1 MNMTKRDFTKI
12 GESLYTT
19 KLSNGLTVNVLRKP
33 GYRLSYAVFGTN
45 YGGAHRR
52 FKLGGQWHDTP
63 AGVAHFLEHKMFDM
77 PDGDNALSVL
87 SANGAQPNAFTGS
100 GMTCYYFDCTQGF
113 EENLRMLLSFVS
125 TPYFTAESVD
135 KEQGII
141 GQEIGMVED
150 SPGYVVYNRLMRLL
164 YEHNPV
170 RDQVAGSVES
180 IAEINADMLYNCHR
194 AFYAPSNMVLCAA
207 GDIDPDTVVRIAEE
221 ILPAQLCEIPEVDLG
236 KPETLI
242 PLDVFHSESMEVSAP
257 QFIIGAKVKP
267 APNGEALLRQ
277 KIVSQLALRVLF
289 GSSSSFYTGLY
300 EQGILNRDYDYENDY
315 TAGTATIM
323 ISGESPDP
331 QRVLGEV
338 KACVNGVRESGID
351 PAAFERSKKASF
363 GARLRGLEDFDS
375 ECVSFVS
382 GCFSGYCPLDSFE
395 VLESV
400 TREECESF
408 ILEFMGEDRLAM
420 SVVVPLK

>member
-1 MNMTKRDFTKI
+1 MTRHDYDKL
-12 GESLYTT
+12 GESLYTE
-19 KLSNGLTVNVLRKP
+19 KLENGLTVNVLKKP
-33 GYRLSYAVFGTN
+33 GYRISYAVFGTN

-52 FKLGGQWHDTP
+52 FRLNGVWHDTP
-63 AGVAHFLEHKMFDM
+63 AGVAHFLEHKLFDM
-77 PDGDNALSVL
+77 PDADNALSIL

-113 EENLRMLLSFVS
+113 EENLRMLLKFVS
-125 TPYFTAESVD
+125 TPYFTEESVD

-150 SPGYVVYNRLMRLL
+150 SPDYVVYNRLMRIL

-180 IAEINADMLYNCHR
+180 IAQIDADMLYACHS

-207 GDIDPDTVVRIAEE
+207 GDIDPEAVVRIARE
-221 ILPAQLCEIPEVDLG
+221 LLCSEARDIPEVDFG
-236 KPETLI
+236 KPESLL
-242 PLDVFHSESMEVSAP
+242 PLESFHSESFEVSAP

-267 APNGEALLRQ
+267 AEKGEALLRQ

-289 GSSSSFYTGLY
+289 GASSPFYTRLY
-300 EQGILNRDYDYENDY
+300 EEGLLNRDYDYETDY

-323 ISGESPDP
+323 LSGESPDP
-331 QRVLGEV
+331 QRVLAQV
-338 KACVNGVRESGID
+338 KACVGELAENGLDR
-351 PAAFERSKKASF
+351 AAFERAKKASY
-363 GARLRGLEDFDS
+363 GARLRGLEDIDS
-375 ECVSFVS
+375 ACISLLS
-382 GCFSGYCPLDSFE
+382 GCFDGFCSLDSFK

-400 TREECESF
+400 TAEECESF
-408 ILEFMGEDRLAM
+408 ILDFMTDDRLAM
-420 SVVVPLK
+420 SVVAPAK